1 MRGGAERLEM
11 EEGEDMLDGEV
22 AVIEVEILDGRLAAE
37 RPTTSA
43 RVAVQQV
50 EGEKNLMMIQLT
62 SSHYAFSLKRSNVI
76 RSVDSFYQL
85 SSLLKSHHPWLSV
98 PPLPLRP
105 SFWISSVRWRNQQ
118 LCAWLASLLAPPS
131 SSQAELST
139 YFSRPP
145 TLFQGSSRT

>member
-1 MRGGAERLEM
+1 MGERLEM

-22 AVIEVEILDGRLAAE
+22 AVVEVEILDGRLAAE

-85 SSLLKSHHPWLSV
+85 SSLLVSPQFLSSRALHLFLQTSHSV
-98 PPLPLRP
+98 PRILEN
-105 SFWISSVRWRNQQ
+105 I
-118 LCAWLASLLAPPS
+118 
-131 SSQAELST
+131 E
-139 YFSRPP
+139 
-145 TLFQGSSRT
+145 